1 MPIDCDQFITKHI
14 NLLLL
19 LFLRL
24 ILVHHILFHI
34 LGRCEAIAKKM
45 LLDLKDRKCWMSWR
59 KCFYS
64 VYIIVYRA

>member
-19 LFLRL
+19 LFSRL

-34 LGRCEAIAKKM
+34 LGRCEAIAKKNAFGFE
-45 LLDLKDRKCWMSWR
+45 RP
-59 KCFYS
+59 
-64 VYIIVYRA
+64 